1 MLLTK
6 TQLNKA
12 SVKELQQAAAAI
24 KAEIAKR
31 DSTTKTDLL
40 KKVKKMAADAGVSIE
55 ELLGKAPK
63 SVSAPKAPRAKKA
76 AGKARGKVAPKYQ
89 NPANTAQIW
98 TGRGRQPLWV
108 ADALASGKTLDALLI
123 KN

>member
-12 SVKELQQAAAAI
+12 SIKELQQAADAI
-24 KAEIAKR
+24 KAEITKR
-31 DSTTKTDLL
+31 DSSTKQDLL

-63 SVSAPKAPRAKKA
+63 GATASKAPRVKKT
-76 AGKARGKVAPKYQ
+76 AGKPRGKVAPKYQ
-89 NPANTAQIW
+89 NPANPDQAW

-108 ADALASGKTLDALLI
+108 AENLAAGKTLDDLRI
-123 KN
+123 QN